1 MVQARLLDVAISEFG
16 AKGLEGASTREIA
29 AAAGTA
35 MSSITYHYG
44 GKEGLYL
51 AAADHIASLMNDE
64 RLAEASAAAAT
75 IADPAEARAALKAML
90 VRFADR
96 LVDPSSEA
104 WTLFIVREQT
114 RPTEAFSRIYGGAMG
129 RMFEAMVRLVCVASG
144 RADDLA
150 ARVTVITLAG
160 QVLILKAGRAT
171 CRKLLEGRGDDEALV
186 AALKDRIAA
195 NIDAILDRMI
205 AEEGEPQ

>member
-1 MVQARLLDVAISEFG
+1 MVQARLLDVAINEFG

-64 RLAEASAAAAT
+64 RLAEAAAAAAT
-75 IADPAEARAALKAML
+75 VSDPVEARVALKAML

-114 RPTEAFSRIYGGAMG
+114 RPTEAFSRIYGGAM
-129 RMFEAMVRLVCVASG
+129 VRLVCVATG
-144 RADDLA
+144 RGDDLA

-205 AEEGEPQ
+205 AEQGKPQ